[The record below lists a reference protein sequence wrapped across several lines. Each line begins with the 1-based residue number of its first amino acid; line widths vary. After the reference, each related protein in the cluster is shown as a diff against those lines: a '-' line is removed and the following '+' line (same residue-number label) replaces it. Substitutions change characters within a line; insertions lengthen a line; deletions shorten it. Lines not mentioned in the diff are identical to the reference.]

1 VAAKSKSQLISWT
14 KELESLRTLSL
25 RQPWAWPIGS
35 DVGGSP
41 RRIRPVADQK
51 SDVKE
56 QRNLCSYIGRC
67 KPRVRYQH
75 RKPKKDF
82 MASK

>member
-35 DVGGSP
+35 DVGG
-41 RRIRPVADQK
+41 QK

-67 KPRVRYQH
+67 KPWVRYQH

>member
-35 DVGGSP
+35 DVGG
-41 RRIRPVADQK
+41 QK